1 VKFTAYFPIGSELVG
16 GTAIINDTGN
26 VISADFSPY
35 PDVNLR
41 MANTIQTCINQL
53 KRGKGSS
60 AAKRILCVKEDGH
73 KRGHTTTLG
82 KLFDPNIKRR
92 EMWKTAKSLSRRKN
106 RNLRLQPIDSK
117 GRKMLET
124 ATPKL
129 GKG

>member
-1 VKFTAYFPIGSELVG
+1 MKFTAYFPIEPDLVG

-35 PDVNLR
+35 PDVNR
-41 MANTIQTCINQL
+41 RTANTIQTCINQL
-53 KRGKGSS
+53 KRGKGTS

-73 KRGHTTTLG
+73 KKGHTTTLG

-92 EMWKTAKSLSRRKN
+92 EIRKTAKSLSRSKN

-117 GRKMLET
+117 GREMPKT
-124 ATPKL
+124 VTPKL